1 MNSRTPVNKILILA
15 ANPKGTSRLRL
26 DEELR
31 EIKNGLRR
39 ASRREQFLI
48 ESAEAVR
55 YRDIHRAIID
65 FEPQIVHFSGHGAQ
79 EKGLVFEDETG
90 KEKLVDAEA
99 LAGLFELFAEHVK
112 CVLLNACFSEI
123 QAKAI
128 AQHIDY
134 VIGMSKEIGDKAA
147 IEFAVGFYDALGAG
161 KSVEFAHKLGCTVI
175 RVAGIPES
183 LTPKLLSKN
192 QLWTEN
198 ANTTPP
204 FFADSVADPQ
214 FTSSTFNIKQETQT
228 QVNYTHP
235 QDLLASENWKQANIE
250 NMEVFLSYS
259 PNDEPLRK
267 ELEKSLS
274 TLESQGII
282 QIWYE
287 SKITPGSNKK
297 DEIDLHLKSA
307 RIILLLISRYFLSS
321 VDHLNLAK
329 RAMERREC
337 EGTLVIPVLLSSVA
351 GWQTFKLGKFELGV
365 LQPLPKNG
373 KFVTDRRYWKSQNE
387 AFVTITEEFAEEIG
401 KLSGELP

>member
-1 MNSRTPVNKILILA
+1 MNSGPPVNKILILA
-15 ANPKGTSRLRL
+15 VNPKGTSRLRL

-31 EIKNGLRR
+31 EIKNGLRQ
-39 ASRREQFLI
+39 SKGPDKFEI
-48 ESAEAVR
+48 ELAAAVR
-55 YRDIHRAIID
+55 YRDIHREIMYSQ
-65 FEPQIVHFSGHGAQ
+65 PQIVHFSGHGAQ

-112 CVLLNACFSEI
+112 CVLLNACYSEI
-123 QAKAI
+123 QAQAI

-134 VIGMSKEIGDKAA
+134 VIGMSKEIGDEAA
-147 IEFAVGFYDALGAG
+147 IEFAIGFYDALGAG
-161 KSVEFAHKLGCTVI
+161 KSVEYAHKLGCRVI

-192 QLWTEN
+192 QLWREN
-198 ANTTPP
+198 ANTTAP
-204 FFADSVADPQ
+204 FSADIVADPQ
-214 FTSSTFNIKQETQT
+214 FSSSTSNIKQETST
-228 QVNYTHP
+228 QVNYTQP
-235 QDLLASENWKQANIE
+235 QDLLTSDNSKQANIE

-274 TLESQGII
+274 TLESQGTI

-287 SKITPGSNKK
+287 SKITPGRTKK
-297 DEIDLHLKSA
+297 VEIDLHLKSA

-351 GWQTFKLGKFELGV
+351 GWQTFKLGKFELGD
-365 LQPLPKNG
+365 LQPLPKIS
-373 KFVTDRRYWKSQNE
+373 KFFFLFSLRN
-387 AFVTITEEFAEEIG
+387 A
-401 KLSGELP
+401 